1 MESGYFPIRTVC
13 SLTGIN
19 PVTLRAWERRYGLI
33 KPMRTPSGHRL
44 YSRDDIDRINEILA
58 LLAEGISI
66 GQVPALL
73 QRRAKSSPDRAGGV
87 WAPRQDRVAEAIAR
101 FDEGALELVFAE
113 ALAAH
118 PITEVTAQL
127 VLPVLKSLGE
137 RWAAG
142 DGTVAEEHFFGVYL
156 RNKLGAQFHHAIRTG
171 LGPRIIACCLPGESH
186 EVGLLLFALAA
197 QARGL
202 QVVLLGANM
211 PLRELPLAVR
221 RARGR
226 AVVLSSSLDP
236 PAELW
241 REDLP
246 RLVKESPAT
255 VFVGGRVSASK
266 RDEVLRAGAVPLG
279 DDIDAA
285 LRQLGA
291 LLDRP
296 SGDISRS

>member
-1 MESGYFPIRTVC
+1 MEAGYFPIRTVC

-19 PVTLRAWERRYGLI
+19 PVTLRAWERRHGLI
-33 KPMRTPSGHRL
+33 KPMRSPSGHRL
-44 YSRDDIDRINEILA
+44 YSRGDIDRINDILA
-58 LLAEGISI
+58 LLGEGVSI

-73 QRRAKSSPDRAGGV
+73 QRRAKSSPDRAGSV
-87 WAPRQDRVAEAIAR
+87 WAPLQVRIADSIAR
-101 FDEGALELVFAE
+101 FDEGELELVFSE

-127 VLPVLKSLGE
+127 VLPALKALGD

-142 DGTVAEEHFFGVYL
+142 HGSVAEEHFFGVYM
-156 RNKLGAQFHHAIRTG
+156 RNKLGARFHHSLRAG
-171 LGPRIIACCLPGESH
+171 VGPRILACCLPGENH

-221 RARGR
+221 RARCR
-226 AVVLSSSLDP
+226 AIALSSSVEP
-236 PAELW
+236 SAELW
-241 REDLP
+241 REELP
-246 RLVKESPAT
+246 RLVKESP
-255 VFVGGRVSASK
+255 VPVCIGGRVSTNS
-266 RDEVLRAGAVPLG
+266 RDQVMRAGAVPLG

-285 LRQLGA
+285 LRQLGS